1 MRTKRPP
8 WHYRKNG
15 GASTTKTP
23 TRILPFA
30 ANFLARDTSV
40 RVALSNFVCEGLLG
54 SQVKRLA
61 LMKSRWA
68 IPLIADNPFIREE
81 VRSRAAGG
89 IDQAREDYVGSGGHG
104 FLKR

>member
-1 MRTKRPP
+1 
-8 WHYRKNG
+8 
-15 GASTTKTP
+15 
-23 TRILPFA
+23 
-30 ANFLARDTSV
+30 
-40 RVALSNFVCEGLLG
+40 
-54 SQVKRLA
+54 
-61 LMKSRWA
+61 MKSRWA